1 MDFVSLIPQFGN
13 LIWTLAAFVLALLVI
28 VGVHEYG
35 HYIVGRWS
43 GIHADVFSLG
53 FGPVLFSRTDRRGTV
68 WQIAAVPLGGYVKFR
83 GDANAASAPDADAMA
98 QLPADQRRTTMPGA
112 PLWARAATVA
122 AGPAF
127 NFVFSIIVLT
137 GLALVTG
144 TPSDPPRIAQI
155 YGTPISGITLQP
167 GDTLIEVDGVPFEK
181 APTLLDDEVPH
192 ALIPYTVER
201 DGRVIQVQ
209 GPMLST
215 ARIGFVQFNSAA
227 EDAGLRVGDVIMAA
241 NGQPIWRFNELIQIV
256 AASNGQPVAL
266 QIWRDGAVIDLDI
279 SPRRQDILKEDRSF
293 ETRWL
298 LGVSS
303 SSFFEPATEMPGP
316 VEAFS
321 SAVARTWDVAASSV
335 SGLYHI
341 AAQKISSCNMSGA
354 ITIAKTSG
362 KMASSGLVD
371 FIAFLAF
378 LSTAI
383 GLVNLFPIP
392 VLDGGHLMFYA
403 YEAVV
408 GRGPSEKVVQVLMSV
423 GLVIVLSIMVFALS
437 NDLFC

>member
-53 FGPVLFSRTDRRGTV
+53 FGPVLFARTDRRGTV

-83 GDANAASAPDADAMA
+83 GDANAASAPDGDAMA
-98 QLPADQRRTTMPGA
+98 NLPEEQRRTTMPGA

-127 NFVFSIIVLT
+127 NFVFSIVVLT
-137 GLALVTG
+137 GLALATG
-144 TPSDPPRIAQI
+144 TPSDPPRIAKI
-155 YGTPISGITLQP
+155 YGTPIPGITFQP

-181 APTLLDDEVPH
+181 APSLLDDEVPQP
-192 ALIPYTVER
+192 LIPYLVER
-201 DGRVIQVQ
+201 DGRMTQVQ

-256 AASNGQPVAL
+256 AASNGQPVDL
-266 QIWRDGAVIDLDI
+266 QVWRDGAVMEMAI

-303 SSFFEPATEMPGP
+303 SSFFEPATEMPGLF
-316 VEAFS
+316 AALG
-321 SAVARTWDVAASSV
+321 SAVGRTWDVAASSV

-403 YEAVV
+403 YEAVT
-408 GRGPSEKVVQVLMSV
+408 GKPPSDGVMRVLMTF
-423 GLVIVLSIMVFALS
+423 GIAAILTLMLFALG

>member
-1 MDFVSLIPQFGN
+1 
-13 LIWTLAAFVLALLVI
+13 
-28 VGVHEYG
+28 
-35 HYIVGRWS
+35 
-43 GIHADVFSLG
+43 
-53 FGPVLFSRTDRRGTV
+53 
-68 WQIAAVPLGGYVKFR
+68 
-83 GDANAASAPDADAMA
+83 
-98 QLPADQRRTTMPGA
+98 
-112 PLWARAATVA
+112 
-122 AGPAF
+122 
-127 NFVFSIIVLT
+127 
-137 GLALVTG
+137 
-144 TPSDPPRIAQI
+144 
-155 YGTPISGITLQP
+155 
-167 GDTLIEVDGVPFEK
+167 
-181 APTLLDDEVPH
+181 
-192 ALIPYTVER
+192 
-201 DGRVIQVQ
+201 
-209 GPMLST
+209 
-215 ARIGFVQFNSAA
+215 
-227 EDAGLRVGDVIMAA
+227 MAA

-266 QIWRDGAVIDLDI
+266 QIWREGAVIDLDI

-316 VEAFS
+316 VAAFS
-321 SAVARTWDVAASSV
+321 SAVVRTWDVAASSV